1 MLPPA
6 LLLPS
11 IQNPS
16 STNPPSSHRPVL
28 RPGPPRFHCQIG
40 RRVFSSPS
48 SFVCLIDRFR
58 SPPSRPCPP
67 QPSACPFFS
76 RRSPGLGTRASQGVA
91 STSRFRSRLTQS
103 LQLNCKKTQT
113 SPAPAPT
120 ARGQNQPKRRTTTSD
135 PSSETSPPSAGE
147 QCLLQHDDE
156 HRDSV
161 FLLLVLFDRFC
172 FLIFFSRSRPV
183 LSLFLSIALSSPPQ
197 PQPQPQKV
205 AASSRTWSTA
215 AFVVPV
221 SYLLAF
227 LPTALSGLAL

>member
-1 MLPPA
+1 MVPAITSTVKSPFALTGRPSHAAGNLHFLVAQAPSAVLHSRLSAAVPSSAGGHRSVHCQGSARPSPLGSSSHCARALLCYLPPA

-67 QPSACPFFS
+67 QPSLRVPILLPPFAWPWDLGVTGRCLNLPIPIPS
-76 RRSPGLGTRASQGVA
+76 HSVTATELQKNTDSPT
-91 STSRFRSRLTQS
+91 
-103 LQLNCKKTQT
+103 
-113 SPAPAPT
+113 PAPT

-135 PSSETSPPSAGE
+135 PSSSETSPPISW
-147 QCLLQHDDE
+147 
-156 HRDSV
+156 
-161 FLLLVLFDRFC
+161 
-172 FLIFFSRSRPV
+172 
-183 LSLFLSIALSSPPQ
+183 
-197 PQPQPQKV
+197 
-205 AASSRTWSTA
+205 RTMPFT
-215 AFVVPV
+215 
-221 SYLLAF
+221 
-227 LPTALSGLAL
+227 TRR